1 MLLGEP
7 KRSPRGLRQC
17 CLLKSPDPSAPRI
30 LLNTARAILVTLR
43 PRQWVK
49 NAFVAAPLVFSK
61 HLFDASYAWRTA
73 AAVAAFCA
81 VSGAVYAYND
91 LRDVEQDRVHPLK
104 RHRPIASGALG
115 ESAALWTA
123 LVLALATL
131 GACFALAWELAAIAG
146 TYLIVNLAYSLRLKH
161 VAFVDVG
168 IIAGGFL
175 LRVVGGAYAI
185 DVPISPW
192 LLACTG
198 LLAAMLG
205 FGKRAHELA
214 AAGDAAAS
222 TRAALAGYSLTILRV
237 AMYLLAA
244 ATTAA
249 YALYTQDDR
258 TVTNFGTRELIWTV
272 PFCVVGIVRFLQLA
286 LWKPRQ
292 DSPTEAILRDWLFMA
307 NILVWGGAVLTII
320 YVR

>member
-1 MLLGEP
+1 M
-7 KRSPRGLRQC
+7 
-17 CLLKSPDPSAPRI
+17 
-30 LLNTARAILVTLR
+30 NTALAILVTLR

-61 HLFDASYAWRTA
+61 HLFDTAYAWRAA

-91 LRDVEQDRVHPLK
+91 LRDIDQDRLHPLK
-104 RHRPIASGALG
+104 RHRPIAAGALS

-123 LVLALATL
+123 LLLAPAALAV
-131 GACFALAWELAAIAG
+131 CFALSWELAAVAG
-146 TYLIVNLAYSLRLKH
+146 AYLLLNLGYSLRLKH

-175 LRVVGGAYAI
+175 LRVVGGAFAI
-185 DVPISPW
+185 DVPISSW

-205 FGKRAHELA
+205 FGKRAHELS
-214 AAGDAAAS
+214 AAGDAATS
-222 TRAALAGYSLTILRV
+222 TRAALAGYSLTVLQV
-237 AMYLLAA
+237 AMYVLAA

-258 TVTNFGTRELIWTV
+258 TVTFFGTRDLIWTL
-272 PFCVVGIVRFLQLA
+272 PFCVIGIVRFLGLA
-286 LWKPRQ
+286 LWKPRE
-292 DSPTEAILRDWLFMA
+292 DSPTEAVFRDWLFMT